1 VLGKGCKVGRQYYRF
16 ERAEDGSFTAVGG
29 SGLGHSF
36 GAVGGS
42 GLGVFGNSYQG
53 AAVNR
58 RETNTWNPS
67 ITDADSASVPDLP
80 RLRARSR
87 DAVRN
92 QPLAGGV
99 IGTTVTNV
107 VGSGL
112 VPQPTIDHEYLGLTP
127 EEADAWQTHTSREFA
142 LWAESKNAS
151 LNRALDFY
159 GLQDLAFRSC
169 MENGDVFA
177 NTPRKTVKGWPY
189 RLRIQLIEADRVCN
203 PNFGFDQPRL
213 VAGVEKDEDGAP
225 IAYNVLRQHPGNWLY
240 VTGKSWTWDRLEAVN
255 AATGF
260 FNVVHL
266 FRVLR
271 TDQTRGIPMLAPVIE
286 PLKMLGRY
294 QEHVLMAAAVSAL
307 FTVFVKSQGAQGIQ
321 NMSHAPGPQVV
332 TQQYPVAAAAGN
344 DLRLGSGNV
353 LELMPGEEVE
363 FAEPKQPGNQFDPFF
378 LAIVRQIGV
387 ALEIPFEILIKHYT
401 ASYSAARAAM
411 LDAWKFFLARRNW
424 LSDNFCQPLYE
435 IWLAEAVALG
445 RILAPGFFADPMV
458 RKAYSGALW
467 NGPGKG
473 MINEKEESL
482 AMEKRIELGVTTA
495 EEETQA
501 YNGTS
506 WAAKQSR
513 RVKERKMRDEAGLP
527 IPGSQP
533 KETIPA
539 QPELTDGGGSNKE
552 AA

>member
-1 VLGKGCKVGRQYYRF
+1 MTGHGCRIKRQFYQF
-16 ERAEDGSFTAVGG
+16 ERQADGSF
-29 SGLGHSF
+29 
-36 GAVGGS
+36 GAAGGS
-42 GLGVFGNSYQG
+42 GLGVYGNSYQG

-58 RETNTWNPS
+58 RETNTWNPA
-67 ITDADSASVPDLP
+67 ITDADSATIPDLP

-87 DAVRN
+87 DAIRN
-92 QPLAGGV
+92 QPMAGGA

-112 VPQPTIDHEYLGLTP
+112 VAQPTIDHQYLGMST
-127 EEADAWQTHTSREFA
+127 EEAEAWQAHTEREFA

-151 LNRALDFY
+151 LNKSLNFY
-159 GLQDLAFRSC
+159 GLQELAFRSTL
-169 MENGDVFA
+169 ENGDVFA
-177 NTPRKTVKGWPY
+177 NTPRKKVAGWPY
-189 RLRIQLIEADRVCN
+189 RLRLQLIEADRVCN
-203 PNFGFDQPRL
+203 PNFAFNTDRL
-213 VAGVEKDEDGAP
+213 VEGVEKDEDGAP
-225 IAYNVLRQHPGNWLY
+225 VAYNVLRQHPGNWLY
-240 VTGKSWTWDRLEAVN
+240 VTGRSWDWQRLDASN
-255 AATGF
+255 PDTGF
-260 FNVVHL
+260 PNVIHL
-266 FRVLR
+266 YKVLR
-271 TDQTRGIPMLAPVIE
+271 ADQTRGIPMLAPVIE
-286 PLKMLGRY
+286 PLKMLNRY

-321 NMSHAPGPQVV
+321 HMNPALGSAVV
-332 TQQYPVAAAAGN
+332 TQQYPVAEATGN

-363 FAEPKQPGNQFDPFF
+363 FADPKQPGNQFDPFF

-411 LDAWKFFLARRNW
+411 LDAWKFFLSRRKW
-424 LSDNFCQPLYE
+424 LADNFCQPIYE

-445 RILAPGFFADPMV
+445 RVNAPGFFADPMI
-458 RKAYSGALW
+458 RKAYCGAIW
-467 NGPGKG
+467 NGPGRG

-495 EEETQA
+495 EEETRA

-506 WAAKQSR
+506 WAAKQQT
-513 RVKERKMRDEAGLP
+513 RVKEKKMRDESGLP
-527 IPGSQP
+527 MPGAQP
-533 KETIPA
+533 RENIPA
-539 QPELTDGGGSNKE
+539 PPEEPDGGAPVKE